1 MRGLK
6 VKKRQAQP
14 DAVYKSKVVGRF
26 VNNLMVH
33 GKKSLSEN
41 IIYTSLSN
49 LNLDKKEAV
58 SIFEQAVKNVMPRQ
72 EVRSRRVGGA
82 TYQIP
87 FPVRHDRSEALAM
100 RWIIQAARSKKGKP
114 MWEKLVSEIKDAN
127 SNTGAAIKKR
137 DDVHRMAEAN
147 KAFSHFRF

>member
-41 IIYTSLSN
+41 IIY
-49 LNLDKKEAV
+49 K
-58 SIFEQAVKNVMPRQ
+58 
-72 EVRSRRVGGA
+72 
-82 TYQIP
+82 
-87 FPVRHDRSEALAM
+87 
-100 RWIIQAARSKKGKP
+100 
-114 MWEKLVSEIKDAN
+114 
-127 SNTGAAIKKR
+127 
-137 DDVHRMAEAN
+137 
-147 KAFSHFRF
+147 